1 MNRIDPN
8 YNLSKIIPL
17 KSSNSQESMLLKRT
31 DSLDNKNREQQTN
44 QNQEDISEPK
54 IPSATIIS
62 GQDLNKQFDS
72 YASVKTYAAGFFNIA
87 LVTTNAVQLK
97 QLITP
102 TPPDITDGLTILLI
116 ACVCMSI
123 LLQIIV
129 SVILVFM
136 AKQSEFVDDEKR
148 DALVKSNNWATIL
161 ISAVSII
168 NVLLIFL
175 LVFNE

>member
-1 MNRIDPN
+1 MNRIDPK
-8 YNLSKIIPL
+8 YSLTKIIPL
-17 KSSNSQESMLLKRT
+17 KSSNSQESILLKRT
-31 DSLDNKNREQQTN
+31 DSLENKNREQQTT
-44 QNQEDISEPK
+44 QNQEVSDEPK
-54 IPSATIIS
+54 IPSVTIS

-102 TPPDITDGLTILLI
+102 TPSDITDGLTILLI
-116 ACVCMSI
+116 ASVCMSI

-129 SVILVFM
+129 AVILVFM

-168 NVLLIFL
+168 NVFINIFIS
-175 LVFNE
+175 V